1 MSSTEVRQRLQR
13 GTIGLCQG
21 TSDVEKAGTG
31 GTKASKR
38 QLLGEMSDL
47 YIMYIGVYTGCTYVY
62 IYVCMYVLYIYIY
75 VEFTYCKIAPLTKP
89 EIIQPNFDF
98 FPRA

>member
-75 VEFTYCKIAPLTKP
+75 MLNLLTVK
-89 EIIQPNFDF
+89 
-98 FPRA
+98 